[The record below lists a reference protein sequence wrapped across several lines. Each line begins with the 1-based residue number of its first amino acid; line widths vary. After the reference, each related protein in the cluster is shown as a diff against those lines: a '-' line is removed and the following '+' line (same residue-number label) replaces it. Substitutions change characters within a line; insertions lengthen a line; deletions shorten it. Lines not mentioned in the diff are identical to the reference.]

1 MEAFVK
7 GGVGMACMQYTIR
20 GVPLAF
26 DLSLRQRAKAES
38 KSLNQFLLETL
49 EAGLGFFQK
58 KPKNEAL
65 RSLAHTWVEDPDA
78 DKAFSEMR
86 MIDEGLWS

>member
-1 MEAFVK
+1 
-7 GGVGMACMQYTIR
+7 MACMQYTIR

-49 EAGLGFFQK
+49 FFQK

-86 MIDEGLWS
+86 TIDEGLWS

>member
-1 MEAFVK
+1 
-7 GGVGMACMQYTIR
+7 MACMQYTIR

-49 EAGLGFFQK
+49 EAGLEFAQK
-58 KPKNEAL
+58 KPKNEVF
-65 RSLAHTWVEDPDA
+65 RSLARTWVEDPDA

-86 MIDEGLWS
+86 TIDEGLWS

>member
-1 MEAFVK
+1 
-7 GGVGMACMQYTIR
+7 MACMQYTIR
-20 GVPLAF
+20 GVPLDF
-26 DLSLRQRAKAES
+26 DLSLRQCAKAES

-49 EAGLGFFQK
+49 EAGLGFFQQ

-86 MIDEGLWS
+86 TIDEGLWS